1 VTKRLGLPP
10 LSGVQVRFFKRRKV
24 EPRFPPSFQRTGD
37 YLFLKGDL
45 DMNGKAISIGIL
57 GMGTVGTGV
66 ARALLEQRELLTNRT
81 GLVFNLKTVVDVNWD
96 RERNLDLSSV
106 KTSTNAEDVLGDEE
120 IDIVV
125 ETIGGIEPA
134 ATFIRTAFSRRK
146 HVVTA
151 NKALIAKCGREL
163 FALAQKNNVELMF
176 EASVGGGIPIIKG
189 LREGLVAN
197 RFLSI
202 YGIVNGTSN
211 YILTR
216 MHQDNLSFQE
226 ALQQA
231 QAKGYAE
238 ADPTLDVG
246 GGDAAHKLAILG
258 SLAQGAIVDLERI
271 PVEGI
276 TEITP
281 MDIEFAK
288 SFGYVI
294 KLLAICRL
302 RHGKL
307 DLRVHPTLVPNKHLL
322 AAVNEEKNAIFVTGD
337 FVGDTM
343 FYGPGAGEK
352 PTASA
357 IVSDIVDLSRD
368 IFLRGG
374 EHFNSRNID
383 PHRTAE
389 LVPTYEISN
398 RYYIRLFTKDAPGI
412 LSKISGVLGE
422 QGISISS
429 VVQLES
435 QGEDGYVPIVLLTH
449 EAPETAMDS
458 ALATIG
464 KFDFV
469 HPELL
474 RLRLFA

>member
-1 VTKRLGLPP
+1 
-10 LSGVQVRFFKRRKV
+10 
-24 EPRFPPSFQRTGD
+24 
-37 YLFLKGDL
+37 
-45 DMNGKAISIGIL
+45 MNGKAISIGIL

-307 DLRVHPTLVPNKHLL
+307 DC
-322 AAVNEEKNAIFVTGD
+322 G
-337 FVGDTM
+337 
-343 FYGPGAGEK
+343 
-352 PTASA
+352 S
-357 IVSDIVDLSRD
+357 
-368 IFLRGG
+368 
-374 EHFNSRNID
+374 
-383 PHRTAE
+383 
-389 LVPTYEISN
+389 
-398 RYYIRLFTKDAPGI
+398 IRP
-412 LSKISGVLGE
+412 SSP
-422 QGISISS
+422 ISI
-429 VVQLES
+429 
-435 QGEDGYVPIVLLTH
+435 
-449 EAPETAMDS
+449 
-458 ALATIG
+458 
-464 KFDFV
+464 FWR
-469 HPELL
+469 
-474 RLRLFA
+474 RLMKRRTLFCHRRLCG

>member
-1 VTKRLGLPP
+1 
-10 LSGVQVRFFKRRKV
+10 
-24 EPRFPPSFQRTGD
+24 
-37 YLFLKGDL
+37 
-45 DMNGKAISIGIL
+45 MNGNIVSIGIL

-66 ARALLEQRELLTNRT
+66 ARALLEQKELLTQRT
-81 GLVFNLKTVVDVNWD
+81 GMVFKLKAVADINWN
-96 RERNLDLSSV
+96 RERDLDLSSV
-106 KTSTNAEDVLGDEE
+106 KLSEDAEVVLEDPE

-134 ATFIRTAFSRRK
+134 ATFIRKAFSGGK

-151 NKALIAKCGREL
+151 NKALIATMGREL
-163 FALAQKNNVELMF
+163 FTLAQKNEVDLMF

-197 RFLSI
+197 RFISI

-216 MHQDNLSFQE
+216 MHQDNLSFGD

-231 QAKGYAE
+231 QSKGFAE
-238 ADPTLDVG
+238 ADPTLDIG

-258 SLAQGAIVDLERI
+258 SLAQGSMVDLERI

-276 TEITP
+276 TEITQ
-281 MDIEFAK
+281 MDINFAK
-288 SFGYVI
+288 TFGYVI

-302 RHGKL
+302 NADQL
-307 DLRVHPTLVPNKHLL
+307 DLRVHPTLIPNNHLL
-322 AAVNEEKNAIFVTGD
+322 AAVNEEKNAIFATGD
-337 FVGDTM
+337 FVGDTL

-368 IFLRGG
+368 LLLKDG
-374 EHFNSRNID
+374 ERFSSRTVD
-383 PHRTAE
+383 PQRTAE
-389 LVPTYEISN
+389 LVPTHQISN
-398 RYYIRLFTKDAPGI
+398 RYYIRLFTEDAPGI
-412 LSKISGVLGE
+412 LSKIAGVFGE
-422 QGISISS
+422 HGISISS
-429 VVQLES
+429 MVQLES
-435 QGEDGYVPIVLLTH
+435 QGEDNNVPIVLLTH
-449 EAPETAMDS
+449 QAPETAMAE
-458 ALATIG
+458 ALATIQH
-464 KFDFV
+464 FQFV
-469 HPELL
+469 RPGLL